1 MMDTSKAERLIRVR
15 NQVEKWAEGLC
26 AVECWG
32 HRLKIGVF
40 TANQELFL
48 GLDT

>member
-1 MMDTSKAERLIRVR
+1 MMDTSKAERLICVR